1 MPAHAARAATPEPPA
16 PLAARLR
23 LVAAA
28 ALFSTGG
35 AAIKA
40 TALTGWQVAS
50 LRSGVAALFIL
61 LALPGARRRWSRP
74 AVAVGAAYAATMI
87 LFVLANKLTTAANAI
102 YLQATSPLYLLVL
115 GPLVLGEPIRRR
127 DLAFMA
133 ALAVGLGLFF
143 VGLDAPSATAPRPLA
158 GNLAAVGA
166 GFFWA
171 LTVTGLRGLGRT
183 KGRAEPIPPPPAGCG
198 DAGDA
203 AAVTARVLATAAT
216 GTAGAPASA
225 SRPFAPAV
233 ADPARRADDAG
244 QQAVFLGNLF
254 AFLGCLPLAL
264 PVAVAAPA
272 DWAIIGYLGTF
283 QIGLAYVLLTA
294 GLREVTAFE
303 ASLLLLVE
311 PVLNPVWAW
320 LLHGERPGP
329 WSLAGAATILAA
341 TAIKT
346 ALDLRRAGRAA

>member
-1 MPAHAARAATPEPPA
+1 MRVHERTGRKPMATAMAATSAESAPPSA
-16 PLAARLR
+16 PLGSRLR

-40 TALTGWQVAS
+40 TTLAGWQVAS
-50 LRSGVAALFIL
+50 FRSGVASLVIL
-61 LALPGARRRWSRP
+61 AALPGARRRWSWP

-87 LFVLANKLTTAANAI
+87 LFVLSNKLTTAANAI

-115 GPLVLGEPIRRR
+115 SPLVLGEPIRRR

-133 ALAVGLGLFF
+133 ALAAGLGLFF
-143 VGLDAPSATAPRPLA
+143 VGLDAPSATAPNPLA

-171 LTVTGLRGLGRT
+171 LTVTGLRGLGRR
-183 KGRAEPIPPPPAGCG
+183 GPALGAVRPATDG
-198 DAGDA
+198 DAGE
-203 AAVTARVLATAAT
+203 
-216 GTAGAPASA
+216 
-225 SRPFAPAV
+225 
-233 ADPARRADDAG
+233 
-244 QQAVFLGNLF
+244 QAVFLGNLF
-254 AFLGCLPLAL
+254 AFAGCLPLAL
-264 PVAVAAPA
+264 PVASATTA
-272 DWAIIGYLGTF
+272 DWAILGYLGCF

-311 PVLNPVWAW
+311 PVLNPIWAW
-320 LLHGERPGP
+320 LVHGERPGP

-341 TAIKT
+341 TVVKT
-346 ALDLRRAGRAA
+346 LLDLRRARRRVVTA